1 MRKAVFIALL
11 AFAVIGVG
19 ASAVTFL
26 SEPATACD
34 TSEECTEVVR
44 GPLQGHSES
53 FVLLPSFWFGPRVVG
68 INPDVLEVWR
78 RVNQELRGAA
88 DVCGW
93 HQRW

>member
-1 MRKAVFIALL
+1 MRKAIFIVLL
-11 AFAVIGVG
+11 AFGAIGVG

-26 SEPATACD
+26 SESATACA

-53 FVLLPSFWFGPRVVG
+53 FVLLPSLWSGPRVVG

-78 RVNQELRGAA
+78 RINQGAA
-88 DVCGW
+88 DVCSGIREW
-93 HQRW
+93 

>member
-1 MRKAVFIALL
+1 MRKAIFIALL
-11 AFAVIGVG
+11 AVAVIGVG
-19 ASAVTFL
+19 ANAVTFL

-53 FVLLPSFWFGPRVVG
+53 FVLLSFWFPRVVG
-68 INPDVLEVWR
+68 INPDMLEFWR
-78 RVNQELRGAA
+78 RVDKGFRGAA